1 LGKGCGPSPCLS
13 PKERFDKLS
22 INIVYFS
29 NYSGN
34 TKRFVEKI
42 DDGHFNTY
50 RIPIDSGNE
59 CAYPFAPDPYI
70 LFVPTYGGGS
80 DRSAIPRQVRRFLNV
95 PENRDL
101 LRGVVGFGNT
111 NFGEHFCKAA
121 DLISQKTGV
130 PIIARVEIFGT
141 PDDVTKIQERMR
153 MLYDNE

>member
-1 LGKGCGPSPCLS
+1 
-13 PKERFDKLS
+13 LS

-42 DDGHFNTY
+42 NGNST
-50 RIPIDSGNE
+50 RIPIDTNDSGDLLVSSE
-59 CAYPFAPDPYI
+59 YV

-80 DRSAIPRQVRRFLNV
+80 EKSAIPRQVRRFLNN
-95 PENRDL
+95 EQNRNL

-121 DLISQKTGV
+121 DIISRKTGV
-130 PIIARVEIFGT
+130 PVIARVEIFGT
-141 PDDVTKIQERMR
+141 QDDVNKVQERMR

>member
-1 LGKGCGPSPCLS
+1 
-13 PKERFDKLS
+13 LS

-50 RIPIDSGNE
+50 RIPIDSGAE
-59 CAYPFAPDPYI
+59 CVYSFAPNPYI

-101 LRGVVGFGNT
+101 LRGIVGFGNT

-141 PDDVTKIQERMR
+141 QDDVTKVQERMR